1 MEAKYGYTGYI
12 GGGYDGN
19 KVRISDSNMKS
30 VGISNNADPDKWYE
44 SVNPILDTD
53 PISLIADFI
62 PTMKRMLDPN
72 RERSGEDTAT
82 DFEEKCGK
90 LTRMEI

>member
-1 MEAKYGYTGYI
+1 
-12 GGGYDGN
+12 
-19 KVRISDSNMKS
+19 MKS

-62 PTMKRMLDPN
+62 PTMKRMLILIGSD
-72 RERSGEDTAT
+72 RGRYSYG
-82 DFEEKCGK
+82 F
-90 LTRMEI
+90 